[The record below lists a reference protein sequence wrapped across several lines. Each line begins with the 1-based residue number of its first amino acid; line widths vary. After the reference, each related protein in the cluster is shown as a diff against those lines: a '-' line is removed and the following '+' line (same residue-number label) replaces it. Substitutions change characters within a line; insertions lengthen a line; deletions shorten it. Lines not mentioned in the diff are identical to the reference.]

1 MFLKSTVCLDL
12 GYRTR
17 LHSCL
22 IEHMVYEC
30 PHACMD
36 AHEATFEKL
45 KEGGPMC
52 IFALETPVVDAG
64 LLSRVTRSLGNC

>member
-1 MFLKSTVCLDL
+1 
-12 GYRTR
+12 
-17 LHSCL
+17 
-22 IEHMVYEC
+22 
-30 PHACMD
+30 MD

-52 IFALETPVVDAG
+52 IFALETQVVDAG